1 MWFRYLTRSAACA
14 VFLALAASAF
24 VRTHLYEVMSALAP
38 TVPETATVNA
48 PTHSDGVDPLAGESA
63 SESPAE
69 EKGHST
75 ALPRT
80 KGAKGHSP
88 AAGRSG
94 ASRMSVQDAF
104 ELDLDRG
111 IRKTG
116 ERRYEI
122 ARKSLDLALGNL
134 ALLARWVRVAPEV
147 RDGKPL
153 GFRLVT
159 ITTLGP
165 MAKLGLQKDDVLI
178 SINGLDLATP
188 DRVLDAY
195 GKLKAAPHLAL
206 GLVRDGAEVIQD
218 YTIR

>member
-1 MWFRYLTRSAACA
+1 MWFRYLTVSAACA
-14 VFLALAASAF
+14 ALLGLAATVF
-24 VRTHLYEVMSALAP
+24 VRTHLHEVMSALAP
-38 TVPETATVNA
+38 KAQEEATVND
-48 PTHSDGVDPLAGESA
+48 PNHPDGIDPLAGESA

-69 EKGHST
+69 EKAHST
-75 ALPRT
+75 TLPRT
-80 KGAKGHSP
+80 KGAKGHPP
-88 AAGRSG
+88 ASGRSG
-94 ASRMSVQDAF
+94 SSHTSVQDAF
-104 ELDLDRG
+104 ELELDRG

-165 MAKLGLQKDDVLI
+165 MAKLGLQKDDVLL

-195 GKLKAAPHLAL
+195 GKLKAAPHLVL
-206 GLVRDGAEVIQD
+206 RLIRDSGEITQD